1 MSNLGPNR
9 GPANLADYHVHIEKG
24 PYRRPWLD
32 RFVRRAAARGLAELG
47 VSEHLYRFKQAAGLL
62 NNSWENRRRT
72 QDLDRYFALLEEA
85 RAGGP
90 DDQRDGPD
98 DQRDGLAVP
107 LRIGIEFDYVPETEE
122 AIGRLLD
129 RYPFDYRI
137 GSVHWLGDV
146 GFDLGPDIPFW
157 KNGDIR
163 RNYADY
169 FAMLSRLARS
179 GLADIVG
186 HPDVIKVF
194 GHRPPD
200 GADDARRAGEADTAA
215 FLRPLYDR
223 AAEEFAAAELAAEV
237 STAGLRK
244 PVGEMYPAPAFL
256 AALRAHGVPI
266 VISSDAHRPGDVG
279 RDFETAVTFARA
291 AGYREVVRFAGRRGT
306 AFPFY
311 RPKADSN

>member
-1 MSNLGPNR
+1 MSNPALNR
-9 GPANLADYHVHIEKG
+9 GPVNLADYHVHIEKG

-32 RFVRRAAARGLAELG
+32 RFVRRATACGLAELG
-47 VSEHLYRFKQAAGLL
+47 VSEHMYRFKQAAGLL
-62 NNSWENRRRT
+62 NNPWENHRRT

-85 RAGGP
+85 RAEGPDGQAGGP
-90 DDQRDGPD
+90 GSHG
-98 DQRDGLAVP
+98 GLPLP
-107 LRIGIEFDYVPETEE
+107 LRIGVEFDYVPETED

-157 KNGDIR
+157 KSGDIR
-163 RNYADY
+163 RKYADY
-169 FAMLSRLARS
+169 FAMLGRLARS

-194 GHRPPD
+194 GHRPE
-200 GADDARRAGEADTAA
+200 DARRPGEQDAAA
-215 FLRPLYDR
+215 FLRPLYER
-223 AAEEFAAAELAAEV
+223 AVEEFAAAGLAAEV

-256 AALRAHGVPI
+256 AALRAHDVPI
-266 VISSDAHRPGDVG
+266 VVSSDAHRPGDVG
-279 RDFETAVTFARA
+279 RDFEKAVEFARA

-306 AFPFY
+306 AYPFY
-311 RPKADSN
+311 RSKAGSN